1 MLFSFENNRLCVR
14 NGAELLWI
22 EPHGA
27 GIRVRATHEA
37 TMPGGDWALDRL
49 IPDPSV
55 MPVDCHSEIYG
66 ALVVHGIRRDCC
78 CYLCLAGLQERHI
91 AIVVYTE
98 HGRIR

>member
-37 TMPGGDWALDRL
+37 TMPGGDWALDR
-49 IPDPSV
+49 IVPDCV
-55 MPVDCHSEIYG
+55 KAIEAGKEIE
-66 ALVVHGIRRDCC
+66 IRSPK
-78 CYLCLAGLQERHI
+78 A
-91 AIVVYTE
+91 V
-98 HGRIR
+98 